1 MIVVFMNNHIA
12 PSTDS
17 LGQKVV
23 NHFHF
28 KVPFRSHHIL
38 TKHMNKKPGSF
49 EKHYVFH
56 SIIELLKIF
65 FIHNKT

>member
-1 MIVVFMNNHIA
+1 MIIVLMNNHIA
-12 PSTDS
+12 SSIDG
-17 LGQKVV
+17 LGQKFV

-28 KVPFRSHHIL
+28 KVPFRSHYIF
-38 TKHMNKKPGSF
+38 TKCMNKKPGSF

-56 SIIELLKIF
+56 IIIELLKTF